1 MNKIIQWFVE
11 NSVAANLC
19 MVVIFVGGAISIFA
33 LDKEAFPSANTGVID
48 ISAPYPGA
56 GPKEVEQQIIIRIEE
71 AVGDLDG
78 IEEISSMARQGSGSV
93 RVEAVQGYDIQKLLN
108 DVKAR
113 VDAIDTFPED
123 AEQVQ
128 VREQQWRTMIMDLG
142 VYGHVEES
150 ALKETAQV
158 LRDELAALP
167 NISLAELAAA
177 RDDEV
182 SIEVS
187 EDTLRRYNLTFD
199 QVVNA
204 VRGSSLNLPAGTI
217 KSSNGDIQLQTRGQA
232 YFQEDFEDIVVA
244 SNPDGAML
252 YLGDIATINDG
263 FVENDFVA
271 LLNGIPSVYIRLYIT
286 DNPNVLKARE
296 QVYEYLES
304 IEGKLP
310 AGVNVELWRDNTLM
324 FKDRMNLLLENS
336 LTGLLLVFVVLMLF
350 LRPILATWVCVGIAI
365 AFMGCLWLLPYMD
378 VSLNMISLFGFL
390 LVLGIVVDDAII
402 VGESIYSR
410 HEHGLKDTTAAAS
423 GAKMVSKPVIFAVIS
438 TMVFFAPM
446 LFVPGQMGTMSAP
459 IAIIVILCLVFSLIE
474 SLLILPSHLS
484 HLKPERES
492 RFSWLNKLAALRG
505 KISGALKYVADT
517 KYQPLLDK
525 ALHNNGL
532 TLACFSVAFLLA
544 LAVFLGGWLRISF
557 APIIQSDQIDAQI
570 TLGEGVPFSETK
582 AVTDRMIAA
591 TEKLRQDPE
600 LLAINDSQDFID
612 NVQTWAYGNNIRF
625 ALALKSPEVRDVPTQ
640 LVARKW
646 RQFIGEVP
654 EAEEVRINF
663 TINARSED
671 IRLQMSIR
679 SDVTED
685 QERAV
690 EAVKSALATY
700 PGAIDIK
707 DDLQSP
713 RDEIELS
720 LKENAEVLGLS
731 LNEIAR
737 QVRRGFYGAEVQR
750 IPRAKEDVRVM
761 VRYPEEERRNIDHLD
776 EMRVRTQDGREVPLH
791 AVADINYVP
800 GYSTIRRLDRKRT
813 IVITADLQPGFNAN
827 EIVNDLLDRNLTDWE
842 RQFPGFRL
850 ALSGNLQDQNEFM
863 DSMTKNFGFSLVIIY
878 GLMAIAFRSYWQ
890 PVIVL
895 TAIPFGFMGS
905 VIGHLIM
912 GREVS
917 MMSMLG
923 FVACAGVVVNDN
935 LVLLDRISTLR
946 KQGTEVLQ
954 AVMQAGRDRFRAII
968 LTSVTTFAGLTPIL
982 FEQSMQAAFLIPM
995 VISLSFG
1002 VIFATTVTLILV
1014 PCLFLVGERVT
1025 ERWDLRKLARAADR
1039 RVKVN
1044 VANSAQSHP
1053 RRD

>member
-19 MVVIFVGGAISIFA
+19 MVVIFIGGIASIFA
-33 LDKEAFPSANTGVID
+33 LDKEAFPAANTGLVE

-56 GPKEVEQQIIIRIEE
+56 GPKEVEEQIIIRIEE
-71 AVGDLDG
+71 AIGDLDG
-78 IEEISSMARQGSGSV
+78 IEEIASFANQGSGSV
-93 RVEAVQGYDIQKLLN
+93 RVEAVQGYDVQKLLN
-108 DVKAR
+108 DIKAR
-113 VDAIDTFPED
+113 VDAIDTFPRD

-142 VYGHVEES
+142 VYGHVDES
-150 ALKETAQV
+150 ALKQTAQV
-158 LRDELAALP
+158 MRDELAALP
-167 NISLAELAAA
+167 NISLAELVAA

-187 EDTLRRYNLTFD
+187 EDTLRRYNLTFE
-199 QVVNA
+199 QVANA
-204 VRGSSLNLPAGTI
+204 VRGSSLNLPAGNI
-217 KSSNGDIQLQTRGQA
+217 KSSSGDIQLQTRGQA
-232 YFQEDFEDIVVA
+232 YYKEDFERIVVD
-244 SNPDGAML
+244 SNRDGAML

-263 FVENDFVA
+263 FVESDFIA
-271 LLNGIPSVYIRLYIT
+271 LLNGIPSVYVRLYIT
-286 DNPNVLKARE
+286 DDPNVLKARE
-296 QVYEYLES
+296 QVYDYLES
-304 IEGKLP
+304 IQGTLP

-365 AFMGCLWLLPYMD
+365 SFMGCLWLLPYMD

-402 VGESIYSR
+402 VGESIYAR
-410 HEHGLKDTTAAAS
+410 HEQGLKGSTAAAS
-423 GAKMVSKPVIFAVIS
+423 GAKMVSKPVTFAVIS
-438 TMVFFAPM
+438 TMVFFSPM
-446 LFVPGQMGTMSAP
+446 LFVPGPMGTMSAP
-459 IAIIVILCLVFSLIE
+459 IAIIVILCLVFSLVE

-484 HLKPERES
+484 HLKPEPERS
-492 RFSWLNKLAALRG
+492 RFFLANKLAALRG
-505 KISGALKYVADT
+505 KISGGLLWLANT
-517 KYQPLLDK
+517 KYQPLLNS
-525 ALHNNGL
+525 ALKNSSV
-532 TLACFSVAFLLA
+532 TLACFAVAFFLA
-544 LAVFLGGWLRISF
+544 LAVFVGGWLRVSF
-557 APIIQSDQIDAQI
+557 APIIQADQIDAQV

-582 AVTDRMIAA
+582 SVTDRITAA
-591 TEKLRQDPE
+591 SEKLRKDPE
-600 LLAINDSQDFID
+600 LLARNDSEEFVD

-625 ALALKSPEVRDVPTQ
+625 ALALKSPEERDVATQ

-646 RQFIGEVP
+646 REFIGEVP
-654 EAEEVRINF
+654 EAEEIRINY
-663 TINARSED
+663 TINTRSED
-671 IRLQMSIR
+671 VRLQMSVR
-679 SDVTED
+679 SDATED
-685 QERAV
+685 QQA
-690 EAVKSALATY
+690 AVKAVKDALATY

-720 LKENAEVLGLS
+720 LKKNAEVLGLS
-731 LNEIAR
+731 LNDIAR
-737 QVRRGFYGAEVQR
+737 QVRQGFYGAEVQR

-776 EMRVRTQDGREVPLH
+776 EIRIRTQDGRQVPLH

-813 IVITADLQPGFNAN
+813 IVVTADLQPGFNAN
-827 EIVNDLLDRNLTDWE
+827 EIVRDLLDKNLATWQQ
-842 RQFPGFRL
+842 QFPGFSL
-850 ALSGNLQDQNEFM
+850 NVSGDLQDQNDFL
-863 DSMTKNFGFSLVIIY
+863 DSMTKNFMFSLVIIY
-878 GLMAIAFRSYWQ
+878 GLMAVAFRSYWQ
-890 PVIVL
+890 PFIVL

-954 AVMQAGRDRFRAII
+954 AVMQAGRDRFRAIV
-968 LTSVTTFAGLTPIL
+968 LTSVTTFVGLTPIL

-995 VISLSFG
+995 VISLAFG

-1014 PCLFLVGERVT
+1014 PCLFLVGERFT
-1025 ERWDLRKLARAADR
+1025 ERWNLRKLTGIAEESTEPD
-1039 RVKVN
+1039 K
-1044 VANSAQSHP
+1044 AQ
-1053 RRD
+1053 

>member
-1 MNKIIQWFVE
+1 MNRIIQWFVE
-11 NSVAANLC
+11 NSVAANLM
-19 MVVIFVGGAISIFA
+19 MVVIFIGGFASIFA
-33 LDKEAFPSANTGVID
+33 LDKEAFPAANTGVVE

-56 GPKEVEQQIIIRIEE
+56 GPKEVEEQIIIRIEE

-78 IEEISSMARQGSGSV
+78 IEDISSMARQSAGTV
-93 RVEAVQGYDIQKLLN
+93 RVEAVQGYDVQKLLN
-108 DVKAR
+108 DIKAR

-142 VYGHVEES
+142 VYGRVDEA
-150 ALKETAQV
+150 ALKQTAQI

-167 NISLAELAAA
+167 NISLAELVAA

-187 EDTLRRYNLTFD
+187 ENTLRRYNLTFNE
-199 QVVNA
+199 VVNA
-204 VRGSSLNLPAGTI
+204 IRGSSLNLPAGTI
-217 KSSNGDIQLQTRGQA
+217 KSSSGDIQLQTRGQA
-232 YFQEDFEDIVVA
+232 YYQEDFENIVVA

-263 FVENDFVA
+263 FVESDFIA

-286 DNPNVLKARE
+286 DDPNVLKARE
-296 QVYEYLES
+296 QVYQYLE
-304 IEGKLP
+304 EVRGKLP

-336 LTGLLLVFVVLMLF
+336 LSGLLLVFVVLMLF
-350 LRPILATWVCVGIAI
+350 LRPVLAAWVCVGIAI
-365 AFMGCLWLLPYMD
+365 SFMGCLWLLPYLD

-410 HEHGLKDTTAAAS
+410 HEHGIKNSTAAAS

-438 TMVFFAPM
+438 TMVFFSPM

-459 IAIIVILCLVFSLIE
+459 IGIIVILCLIFSLIE
-474 SLLILPSHLS
+474 SLLILPSHLA
-484 HLKPERES
+484 HLKPEREGS
-492 RFSWLNKLAALRG
+492 RFATLDKMSRLRG
-505 KISGALKYVADT
+505 RISYGLQYLAD
-517 KYQPLLDK
+517 KQYLPLLKK
-525 ALHNNGL
+525 ALSHHGV
-532 TLACFSVAFLLA
+532 TMASFAVAFMLA
-544 LAVFLGGWLRISF
+544 LAIFMGGWLRMSF
-557 APIIQSDQIDAQI
+557 APIIQADQVDAQV
-570 TLGEGVPFSETK
+570 TLGEGVPFSETS
-582 AVTDRMIAA
+582 AVTDRMRLAS
-591 TEKLRQDPE
+591 EKLRTDPD
-600 LLAINDSQDFID
+600 LLEINGSADFID
-612 NVQTWAYGNNIRF
+612 NVQTWAYGNRVVF
-625 ALALKSPEVRDVPTQ
+625 VLALTSPEERDVATR

-646 RQFIGEVP
+646 REFIGEIP
-654 EAEEVRINF
+654 EAEELRINY
-663 TINARSED
+663 TMNSRSED

-679 SDVTED
+679 SDRTED
-685 QERAV
+685 QELAV
-690 EAVKSALATY
+690 EAVRKTLATY
-700 PGAIDIK
+700 PGTIDIK

-720 LKENAEVLGLS
+720 LKDSAEVLGLS
-731 LNEIAR
+731 LSDIAR
-737 QVRRGFYGAEVQR
+737 QVRYGFYGAEVQR

-761 VRYPEEERRNIDHLD
+761 VRYPGDERRSIDHLD
-776 EMRVRTQDGREVPLH
+776 EMRVRTPDGREVPLH
-791 AVADINYVP
+791 AVADISYVP

-827 EIVNDLLDRNLTDWE
+827 EIVRDLFDKNLNNWE
-842 RQFPGFRL
+842 QRFPGFE
-850 ALSGNLQDQNEFM
+850 LSVSGDLQDQNEFLA
-863 DSMTKNFGFSLVIIY
+863 SMAKNFMFSLVIIY
-878 GLMAIAFRSYWQ
+878 GLMAVAFRSYWQ
-890 PVIVL
+890 PFIVL

-946 KQGTEVLQ
+946 QQGVEILE
-954 AVMQAGRDRFRAII
+954 AVTQAGRDRFRAIV
-968 LTSVTTFAGLTPIL
+968 LTSVTTFVGLTPIL
-982 FEQSMQAAFLIPM
+982 FEQSMQASFLIPM
-995 VISLSFG
+995 VISLAFG

-1025 ERWDLRKLARAADR
+1025 ERWNLRKLAGMAAETVEPDR
-1039 RVKVN
+1039 G
-1044 VANSAQSHP
+1044 
-1053 RRD
+1053 